1 MDLKGRKSSREDDRS
16 CGGVSG
22 EVEDKKACTDCKT
35 TKTPLWRG
43 GPAGPKSLCN
53 ACGIRYR
60 KKRTM
65 MRLEKG
71 SEKKRAT
78 TATSNTTTATD
89 ISTITTATTTNTA
102 QAVSGNGLISE
113 SLRMSLMVLGEEMM
127 LQRPSVVKKQRCQRK
142 RKLREEEQAAFSLMA
157 LSCASVSKQQKNYT
171 TNKGIIMV
179 CSCCFSSSWRKY
191 SQGRCD
197 EPSNQVPFPF
207 LFWIKYIN
215 RSKSQPGG
223 IKNVYHPEL
232 DIVCGAGG
240 QVFFHTHSEP
250 PPKPKPMKVGAFH
263 GVVWYMETWNGLRL
277 SFPVLLKADA
287 RINSRI

>member
-1 MDLKGRKSSREDDRS
+1 MGVIMDLKGRKSSREDDRS
-16 CGGVSG
+16 GGGVSG

-71 SEKKRAT
+71 SEKKRATTATSNTT

-157 LSCASVSKQQKNYT
+157 LSCASV
-171 TNKGIIMV
+171 
-179 CSCCFSSSWRKY
+179 F
-191 SQGRCD
+191 
-197 EPSNQVPFPF
+197 
-207 LFWIKYIN
+207 
-215 RSKSQPGG
+215 
-223 IKNVYHPEL
+223 
-232 DIVCGAGG
+232 A
-240 QVFFHTHSEP
+240 
-250 PPKPKPMKVGAFH
+250 
-263 GVVWYMETWNGLRL
+263 
-277 SFPVLLKADA
+277 
-287 RINSRI
+287 